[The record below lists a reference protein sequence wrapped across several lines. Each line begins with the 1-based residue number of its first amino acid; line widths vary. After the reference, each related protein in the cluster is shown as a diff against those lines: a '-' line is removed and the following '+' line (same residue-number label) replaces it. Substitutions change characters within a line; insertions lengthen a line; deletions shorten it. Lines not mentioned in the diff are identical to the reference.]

1 MANNQHSPLVP
12 SLPLVDL
19 TDTWLSDLFAESV
32 KKTESLLRSL
42 NTELKLT
49 PQDFKPFVENK
60 IGKEIIHHNNSPLII
75 PFPKA
80 LILPKRVDIS
90 TKSVTEAEIK
100 KSTRRMGFQQKVI
113 LIKVYLELEET
124 QRDKVKSTPT
134 QWLGNG
140 SISDSDR
147 SSWSKSLDKLIKRG
161 LIVKSFDD
169 DNLLSKSNTGN
180 SNSYVSL
187 TPLGAAAAKWL
198 INNK

>member
-1 MANNQHSPLVP
+1 MESNNQHSPLVP
-12 SLPLVDL
+12 SLPMVDV
-19 TDTWLSDLFAESV
+19 TDTWLSDLFDAEV
-32 KKTESLLRSL
+32 KKVESLLKTL

-60 IGKEIIHHNNSPLII
+60 NNSPLII

-80 LILPKRVDIS
+80 LVLPNRVDIS

-100 KSTRRMGFQQKVI
+100 KSTRRMGFQQKLI
-113 LIKVYLELEET
+113 LIKVYLELEEAKT
-124 QRDKVKSTPT
+124 DKVRVALT

-140 SISDSDR
+140 SNSNSDRASRSDS
-147 SSWSKSLDKLIKRG
+147 LGKLIDRG